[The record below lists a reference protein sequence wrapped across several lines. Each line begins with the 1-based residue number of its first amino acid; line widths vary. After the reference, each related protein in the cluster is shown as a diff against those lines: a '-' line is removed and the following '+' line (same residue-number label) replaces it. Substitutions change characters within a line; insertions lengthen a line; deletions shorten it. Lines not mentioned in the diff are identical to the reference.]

1 METTMQVLVIARVK
15 PGIPVEQ
22 VLPFVSAEAAQAWE
36 FYASEQI
43 RQMYYIADM
52 SGAVMLWEGETVE
65 SVTQE
70 VQKLPMVKEGI
81 LTCEII
87 PLKPYTG
94 FASLFAQQL
103 S

>member
-1 METTMQVLVIARVK
+1 MQVLVIARVK
-15 PGIPVEQ
+15 SGIPVEQ

-52 SGAVMLWEGETVE
+52 SGAVMLWEGESVE

-81 LTCEII
+81 LACEII

-94 FASLFAQQL
+94 FASLFAQQP